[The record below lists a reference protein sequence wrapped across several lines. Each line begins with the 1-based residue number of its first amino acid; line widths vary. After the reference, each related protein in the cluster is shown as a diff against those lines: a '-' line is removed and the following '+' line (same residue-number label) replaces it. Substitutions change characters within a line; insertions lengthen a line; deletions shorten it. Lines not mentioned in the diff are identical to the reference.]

1 MNTSLDNL
9 STEKLLAFITQQQEH
24 IVQLQERI
32 KILEN
37 EITRLKKLNP
47 KPDIKPNTK
56 PSDSHD
62 DNGNNNDDSQSHDH
76 ESDEEPESADSEL
89 SDRKS
94 DVDKPNH
101 HTKRQ
106 STKPDK
112 PPVTEEA
119 VIAPDSIPEG
129 STRHG
134 RDAFYVQELE
144 LHSKTICYWL
154 EKWVTPE
161 GKVISGLPPSALN
174 GHHFGPQL
182 RAFILHQYFA
192 CGVTQ
197 PQLLEFLW
205 DIGVSISS
213 GELSNLITKGH
224 ESFHQEK
231 DELLATGIRCSRY
244 LQTDDT
250 GARHQGQNGYC
261 TVITNELF
269 TWFGTTE
276 SKSRENF
283 LTLLHRPYRTYVL
296 NAEAISYLREHKFA
310 KKWQRILT
318 QYQDVHFLSEKAWK
332 AFMNDIGLTGS
343 RNRQRAS
350 EAMLYGSLISHG
362 FNLVTFSDGA
372 GQFNVF
378 AHAQCW
384 VHAARP
390 MEKVIPVNRQQVNAQ
405 YWCLSW
411 FWDIY
416 RDLKAFRES
425 PSGEKAAEIRAAF
438 KSLIQTQTGCSG
450 LQEALAGL
458 AVIEQELLMV
468 LDNPVLPLHNNL
480 SESQIRE
487 HVKRRKISG
496 GTKSEDGRRS
506 RDTFAS
512 LKKTCRQYGLS
523 FWHYL
528 TDRLTGSGTFP
539 SLAQKIESA
548 AQWLSCGSSTAF

>member
-1 MNTSLDNL
+1 M
-9 STEKLLAFITQQQEH
+9 
-24 IVQLQERI
+24 
-32 KILEN
+32 
-37 EITRLKKLNP
+37 
-47 KPDIKPNTK
+47 
-56 PSDSHD
+56 
-62 DNGNNNDDSQSHDH
+62 
-76 ESDEEPESADSEL
+76 
-89 SDRKS
+89 
-94 DVDKPNH
+94 
-101 HTKRQ
+101 
-106 STKPDK
+106 
-112 PPVTEEA
+112 
-119 VIAPDSIPEG
+119 
-129 STRHG
+129 
-134 RDAFYVQELE
+134 
-144 LHSKTICYWL
+144 
-154 EKWVTPE
+154 
-161 GKVISGLPPSALN
+161 
-174 GHHFGPQL
+174 
-182 RAFILHQYFA
+182 HQYFA

-231 DELLATGIRCSRY
+231 DDLLA
-244 LQTDDT
+244 
-250 GARHQGQNGYC
+250 
-261 TVITNELF
+261 
-269 TWFGTTE
+269 
-276 SKSRENF
+276 
-283 LTLLHRPYRTYVL
+283 
-296 NAEAISYLREHKFA
+296 
-310 KKWQRILT
+310 

-411 FWDIY
+411 FWNIY

-425 PSGEKAAEIRAAF
+425 PSGEKAAEIRVAF

-468 LDNPVLPLHNNL
+468 LDNP
-480 SESQIRE
+480 
-487 HVKRRKISG
+487 
-496 GTKSEDGRRS
+496 GT
-506 RDTFAS
+506 AS
-512 LKKTCRQYGLS
+512 S
-523 FWHYL
+523 
-528 TDRLTGSGTFP
+528 
-539 SLAQKIESA
+539 
-548 AQWLSCGSSTAF
+548 

>member
-1 MNTSLDNL
+1 MSTSTTDHL
-9 STEKLLAFITQQQEH
+9 STEKLLSFIAQQQEQIAQQQEQ

-32 KILEN
+32 KALEG
-37 EITRLKKLNP
+37 EITRLKKLNE
-47 KPDIKPNTK
+47 KPDIKPNTQ
-56 PSDSHD
+56 PP
-62 DNGNNNDDSQSHDH
+62 DSQGDNTSS
-76 ESDEEPESADSEL
+76 ENGSEKCDSEP
-89 SDRKS
+89 DRRKA
-94 DVDKPNH
+94 VDKPDN

-106 STKPDK
+106 NTKPDK
-112 PPVTEEA
+112 PPVAEEF
-119 VIAPDSIPEG
+119 VIVPDFVPEG

-134 RDAFYVQELE
+134 REPFYVQELE
-144 LHSKTICYWL
+144 IRSKTVCYWL

-161 GKVISGLPPSALN
+161 GKVVSGHLPDTLN

-182 RAFILHQYFA
+182 RAFILHQYFG

-205 DIGVSISS
+205 DIGVSISA

-224 ESFHQEK
+224 EPFHHEK

-261 TVITNELF
+261 TVITNDLF
-269 TWFGTTE
+269 TWFGTTK

-296 NAEAISYLREHKFA
+296 NAEAISYLREHKVA
-310 KKWQRILT
+310 KKWQRLLA
-318 QYQDVHFLSEKAWK
+318 QYQGVHFLSEEAWR
-332 AFMNDIGLTGS
+332 AFMDDIGLAGS
-343 RNRQRAS
+343 GNRQRAT

-362 FNLVTFSDGA
+362 FDLITLSDGA

-378 AHAQCW
+378 GHAQCW

-390 MEKVIPVNRQQVNAQ
+390 LEKVIPVNQQQVNAQ

-411 FWDIY
+411 FWAIY
-416 RDLKAFRES
+416 RDLKAFKQS
-425 PSGEKAAEIRAAF
+425 PSDELAMRIRTDF
-438 KSLIQTQTGCSG
+438 RRLIRTQTTCTA
-450 LQEALAGL
+450 LQDALAGL
-458 AVIEQELLMV
+458 AVIETELLLV
-468 LDNPVLPLHNNL
+468 LDNPALPLHNNL

-487 HVKRRKISG
+487 HVNRRKIGG
-496 GTKSEDGRRS
+496 GTKSENGRQS
-506 RDTFAS
+506 KDTFAS

-528 TDRLTGSGTFP
+528 TDRLTGSKIFP
-539 SLAQKIESA
+539 RLSQEIEHA
-548 AQWLSCGSSTAF
+548 ARLLPCGSCTAF